1 TIKQV
6 VRTELLAGQKKF
18 FKGKGCASCNDSG
31 YKSRIGV
38 HEVLEID
45 DEIREAIMRRANTAE
60 IQKIAIKNGM
70 RPMLEDAFQKAVAGA
85 TTIEEIV
92 RVVHE

>member
-1 TIKQV
+1 M
-6 VRTELLAGQKKF
+6 LAGHKKF
-18 FKGKGCASCNDSG
+18 FKGKGCDKCDDSG

-38 HEVLEID
+38 HEVMDID
-45 DEIREAIMRRANTAE
+45 DEIREAVMRRANTAE

-70 RPMLEDAFQKAVAGA
+70 RPMLEDAFQKALLGQ